1 VSKGAEEALWGQET
15 IVIERLPK
23 HTTRELYQ
31 RVRRRQGEA
40 RTSHMEELGGGLNTC
55 GLLTKSRMEAMGP
68 SSRDTRLVRTDLE
81 PRRITKPIMVADL
94 LCATCQND
102 SSATAS
108 ECCTLLLLPP
118 LPDVWS
124 HSRLD
129 GLWPVSQSSGV
140 LIANSSSEEEA
151 VLKQPSLRYHSTNT
165 ESTSTA
171 ATGPQITATMTSWSL
186 PPSPTCGLQTYGRFS
201 TQLMQAGYTC
211 IRTRSVERL
220 PSTGTRDSHS
230 VAFDQPWVVHV
241 GVQNG
246 TVAVRLLVL
255 EGHFAFEM
263 TTKAP
268 TRCENRFDSRRA
280 AEGGDAG

>member
-1 VSKGAEEALWGQET
+1 VSKGAEEALWGHET
-15 IVIERLPK
+15 IVIERLSFQRLPK

-31 RVRRRQGEA
+31 RVRRRQQGEA
-40 RTSHMEELGGGLNTC
+40 RTSHMEELGGGLTTC

-68 SSRDTRLVRTDLE
+68 SSRDTRLVRMDLE

-108 ECCTLLLLPP
+108 DCTLLLLPP
-118 LPDVWS
+118 VLPVVHVWS
-124 HSRLD
+124 DSRLD

-140 LIANSSSEEEA
+140 LITNSSSEEEA

-186 PPSPTCGLQTYGRFS
+186 PPSPACG
-201 TQLMQAGYTC
+201 
-211 IRTRSVERL
+211 
-220 PSTGTRDSHS
+220 
-230 VAFDQPWVVHV
+230 
-241 GVQNG
+241 
-246 TVAVRLLVL
+246 
-255 EGHFAFEM
+255 
-263 TTKAP
+263 
-268 TRCENRFDSRRA
+268 
-280 AEGGDAG
+280 